1 VREIGTLPK
10 ELDPRVFT
18 DYLLTLGTTTR
29 IDPSS
34 EGWSVWVHNEDHVA
48 RARQELEAFVKDPND
63 PRYHDAKATA
73 QAARRQEAE
82 ANRRFRKNFRD
93 MSGSWDRPPA
103 WRRRPVTITLIATS
117 VAVYVLVWYA
127 QPLGISGKRVLDLLS
142 FTESGIDAQGI
153 PYSHGL
159 SDIARG
165 EIWRLITPIFLHFNL
180 LHILFNMWWLRDLGT
195 LIELRLDSRTLA
207 LLVLVA
213 AVVSNTGEFLWEAS
227 RADQGMA
234 FARFG
239 GMSGVVYAL
248 LGYVWVKGN
257 RHPELAMRLHPTTVN
272 FMLLW
277 LVLCMVGTMGPI
289 ANAAHLV
296 GLCVGIVAGLA

>member
-1 VREIGTLPK
+1 MRQAKPGSRLARPGWDCASIFAKFMGRAPIVPGDHGDPERSRLPGVSSELRELEASFAVREIGTLPK

-117 VAVYVLVWYA
+117 VAVYVLVWY
-127 QPLGISGKRVLDLLS
+127 
-142 FTESGIDAQGI
+142 
-153 PYSHGL
+153 
-159 SDIARG
+159 
-165 EIWRLITPIFLHFNL
+165 
-180 LHILFNMWWLRDLGT
+180 
-195 LIELRLDSRTLA
+195 
-207 LLVLVA
+207 
-213 AVVSNTGEFLWEAS
+213 
-227 RADQGMA
+227 
-234 FARFG
+234 
-239 GMSGVVYAL
+239 
-248 LGYVWVKGN
+248 
-257 RHPELAMRLHPTTVN
+257 
-272 FMLLW
+272 
-277 LVLCMVGTMGPI
+277 
-289 ANAAHLV
+289 
-296 GLCVGIVAGLA
+296 